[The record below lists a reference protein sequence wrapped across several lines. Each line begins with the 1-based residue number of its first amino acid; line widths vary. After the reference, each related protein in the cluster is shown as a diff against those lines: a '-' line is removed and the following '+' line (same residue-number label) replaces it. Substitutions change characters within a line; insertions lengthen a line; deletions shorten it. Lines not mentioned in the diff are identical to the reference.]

1 MPKESQLLTMI
12 ETLGDTIIVEQQKHE
27 LLKVKLEKR
36 ASDSRDILASLIKR
50 IKILENDFQRSQA
63 QSIDFELKMQHQKE
77 NIDCD
82 VSWKEKLSTLH
93 DENVLLKHQIESTVK
108 ERENI
113 ILEYQR
119 LFNLV
124 KATRDQHKKE
134 INEMFED
141 VTQKTYAYAE
151 VRTVRFRNDHFA
163 AITDYGDYVQ
173 GNLTI
178 WLVYYVEGLGH
189 NLFLVRQFCDGD
201 LEHNKTLYELICG
214 RNPNV
219 QYFHVFGSLFYSTN
233 DHDDLGKMK
242 PKADIGIFVG
252 YFESSRGFCIYNHQ
266 TKKIMEM
273 IHVKFDELT
282 ATTSEYLVN
291 LFGPMYEQYYVTS
304 SQEVFDDFAEN
315 TRNND
320 HTSSSSSIVVDQ
332 DDAPPIVVSLKE
344 QVVNEPNSLVLN
356 EVVDEFV
363 QKDVANFD
371 GNMFHNAPQT
381 PEFDVAESSLTY
393 QDPLNMH
400 QFHQQHR
407 SIGRWTKNHPLE
419 QVIDDPLKLVMT
431 RKRLQTDA

>member
-141 VTQKTYAYAE
+141 VTQKTYAYA
-151 VRTVRFRNDHFA
+151 
-163 AITDYGDYVQ
+163 
-173 GNLTI
+173 
-178 WLVYYVEGLGH
+178 
-189 NLFLVRQFCDGD
+189 
-201 LEHNKTLYELICG
+201 EHNKTLYELICG